1 MNSISLPT
9 NSCEYKAVH
18 PTAKPWQLQDS
29 SPSQALQL
37 NPGSYTTGC
46 SLLLAFPPSSKSQ
59 VWSVHSGSQMSKT
72 VDGGWPL
79 SFWVHVGSASLS
91 LSLSNRFLRP
101 LPSCSTQN
109 LLQQELPVFEHSQK
123 PTSQWWRSRHTTR
136 RPIIYSSPISPFV
149 VFMFIVIPTITIF
162 QYLWSPCFGNLPS
175 FNGVCIASFAPS
187 DLQSNT
193 SMNCLV
199 WQTGLRLQF
208 SSMRK

>member
-59 VWSVHSGSQMSKT
+59 VLSVHSGSQMSKT
-72 VDGGWPL
+72 VDGGQPL
-79 SFWVHVGSASLS
+79 SFWVQVGSASLS
-91 LSLSNRFLRP
+91 LTLSLSLSDFLGLFLFVQLRTCCNRNFQSLSIPRSHIPILFDSLATFQWSMHSFFCTLR
-101 LPSCSTQN
+101 SSIKHQY
-109 LLQQELPVFEHSQK
+109 ELP
-123 PTSQWWRSRHTTR
+123 
-136 RPIIYSSPISPFV
+136 
-149 VFMFIVIPTITIF
+149 
-162 QYLWSPCFGNLPS
+162 
-175 FNGVCIASFAPS
+175 
-187 DLQSNT
+187 
-193 SMNCLV
+193 CLANWPKV
-199 WQTGLRLQF
+199 QF